1 MGKLKILAAV
11 AAAACPIL
19 AGSSTDAGD
28 FLRSAAVFSAGAFP
42 DTAAAPTSDGA
53 IQDTAEAAY
62 TAETT
67 LTLPPDEWQET
78 ESEFDFPDETAQTAP
93 PASSAAFPEESL
105 SPAESGLPQAGRVIS
120 RNITELDEDLS
131 CYNTNSGEILR
142 EHYGPSQGT
151 DHLTLSSGAQVR
163 NCTELP
169 ADELLKAAE
178 ELPAFRVSLGT
189 DEPQVL
195 IIHTHTTE
203 DYEPTARSFY
213 DAQFPPRTRDSTQ
226 NVVAVGE
233 ALAQELAARGVSVLH
248 DATLHDYPAYTGA
261 YDRSEATIRAALEE
275 YPGIR
280 VVIDLHR
287 DAMERGDGT
296 RLAPV
301 TDIGGKNAAQFMII
315 AGCDNGLF
323 NMPDYMENFRFAC
336 LIQNTAQELFPELAR
351 PVLFDY
357 RNYNQHLTT
366 GSLLIEVGSHA
377 NSLDEAKYTGTLLGE
392 ILAAALV
399 QLEQ

>member
-42 DTAAAPTSDGA
+42 DTAATPTSDGA

-62 TAETT
+62 TAETA
-67 LTLPPDEWQET
+67 LALPPDEWQET
-78 ESEFDFPDETAQTAP
+78 ESAFVYPDETAQTAP
-93 PASSAAFPEESL
+93 PASSAAFPAESL
-105 SPAESGLPQAGRVIS
+105 SPPESGLPQSGRVIS
-120 RNITELDEDLS
+120 RNITELYEDLS
-131 CYNTNSGEILR
+131 CYNTHSGEILR

-323 NMPDYMENFRFAC
+323 NMPDYMENFKFAC